1 MGGLKLQ
8 WCLVLAAISAAAPA
22 GAGQKAYGPG
32 VSDTEIRIG
41 QTMPLSG
48 PLSGMGTHG
57 RTMLAYFEKV
67 NAESGVNGRKVRL
80 VTLDDGYNPPKTVEH
95 TRKLVEQDEVLLL
108 FGSFGTATN
117 TAVQRYLNAKRVPQL
132 FIITGGAKFQDARSF
147 PWTMGFVPSYAVEGK
162 AYARYLLANHPR
174 AKIGV
179 LYQND
184 DFGKDLLN
192 GLREGLGN
200 KTSMIVSEVSYEVT
214 DPTVDPQVIMIKQS
228 GADVLV
234 SFAAGKFAAQAIRK
248 VSDIGWKPVF
258 IVPIG
263 GSGRHTVLEPA
274 GLDKAA
280 GIISGTWIKDP
291 SDPQW
296 AKDAALRDYLAFM
309 KNYYPEADPA
319 ELFNVVGYSAA
330 QALGEVLR
338 RCGDELTRESVMRQ
352 ATSLQGVELPM
363 LLPGIKLNTDPQDY
377 HPIKQIQLA
386 RFDGKRWVRFGELTG
401 D

>member
-1 MGGLKLQ
+1 
-8 WCLVLAAISAAAPA
+8 
-22 GAGQKAYGPG
+22 
-32 VSDTEIRIG
+32 
-41 QTMPLSG
+41 MPLSG